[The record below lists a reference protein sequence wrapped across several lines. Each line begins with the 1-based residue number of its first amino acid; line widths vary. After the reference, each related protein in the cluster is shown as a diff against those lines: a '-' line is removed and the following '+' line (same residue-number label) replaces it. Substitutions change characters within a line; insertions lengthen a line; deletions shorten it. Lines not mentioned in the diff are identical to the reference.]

1 MAQELHTAQQC
12 RPQSLA
18 NNEDNLQ
25 LAEEECQKISNVEL
39 DFDKEPRIPH
49 LDRVL
54 SLALDGKDI
63 QITSRSFFPSRR
75 CQNNNLLTLTSRG
88 SFAEMKA
95 FFSYKMRKPA
105 LRYLYLVVVNTITD
119 RVVFVYGPCPA
130 ATS

>member
-1 MAQELHTAQQC
+1 MILASLLASNENRWDKRKSGHFDGPQMAQELHTAQQC

-63 QITSRSFFPSRR
+63 QITSRSFF
-75 CQNNNLLTLTSRG
+75 Q
-88 SFAEMKA
+88 
-95 FFSYKMRKPA
+95 
-105 LRYLYLVVVNTITD
+105 VVGVRTTT
-119 RVVFVYGPCPA
+119 Y
-130 ATS
+130 